1 LHFLEESTV
10 LVTPTCEFGELLHNA
25 RQRAGLG
32 LRTFAMLIDQRASVV
47 SAIES
52 GRRRAWR
59 NERQLQLVARVLGM
73 AVPSDRW
80 DTLCAAARSTVADID
95 QNLNCRIPGELWW
108 WWTSPNA
115 TTATVDTVGLTEHLG
130 ATTTQPGDSHSS
142 EYLSAGSLLL
152 ENDNGH
158 GWLPNG
164 LLTDL
169 EIEWGARQYMESQGL
184 HLTAAPVDVEAVLEK
199 CPSGA
204 GATVAGVKLEILPGL
219 IPQFSVEA
227 CVVRSKDQIT
237 LVIDRI
243 LADSRPPA
251 AYRLI
256 LAKCFAPLGL
266 NLIPTENES
275 GAHHYAALRTSAD
288 WPRYASYCQRFAL
301 AMMLPAKPVLVAAD
315 AAYRELVQRQG
326 WESEILRHSN
336 VMQRVHN
343 RLAEQ
348 FSVPFALVRQ
358 RLTDWPF
365 HLEQRVDL
373 ALNAR
378 ESQLPPLDWLEIG
391 SRKQRQLFAS

>member
-1 LHFLEESTV
+1 M
-10 LVTPTCEFGELLHNA
+10 VTPACEFGKLLRNA

-59 NERQLQLVARVLGM
+59 HEQQLQLVARVLGM

-80 DTLCAAARSTVADID
+80 DTLCAAARSTVADND
-95 QNLNCRIPGELWW
+95 QNLNCRLPGELWW
-108 WWTSPNA
+108 WWTSPSA
-115 TTATVDTVGLTEHLG
+115 TTLTVDTVGLTKHLG
-130 ATTTQPGDSHSS
+130 ATTTQPGDSHSA
-142 EYLSAGSLLL
+142 ESLPL
-152 ENDNGH
+152 EKDNCH

-199 CPSGA
+199 GSSDRGA
-204 GATVAGVKLEILPGL
+204 GVQLEILPGL

-251 AYRLI
+251 AYRLM

-266 NLIPTENES
+266 NLVPAENDS
-275 GAHHYAALRTSAD
+275 GAHHYTTLRSSAD

-301 AMMLPAKPVLVAAD
+301 SMMLPAKPVLVAAD

-391 SRKQRQLFAS
+391 SHKQRKLFTDIS